1 MDEHIQDAK
10 AYIQGLESIQK
21 NLREGGNQETPE
33 IRYADRV
40 SDFQEKIM
48 ILLNTFNIQSKS

>member
-1 MDEHIQDAK
+1 MDEHIQEAK
-10 AYIQGLESIQK
+10 AYVQGLESIQK

-33 IRYADRV
+33 TRYADRV